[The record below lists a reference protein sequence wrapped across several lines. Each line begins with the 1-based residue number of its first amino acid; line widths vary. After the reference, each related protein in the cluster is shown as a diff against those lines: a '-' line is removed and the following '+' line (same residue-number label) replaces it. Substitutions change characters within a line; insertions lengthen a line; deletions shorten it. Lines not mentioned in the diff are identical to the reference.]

1 MMFYTKPNYGNKFWI
16 FATNWGFSLMT
27 LASIMDAVLVL
38 TRYMIEKKSY
48 RFQSQILYFERNS
61 FPLKISV
68 VLTTISYPMAALISI
83 VFWAFILPYVLSNTE
98 AEADINFNLEIYLAF
113 VVHTCQV
120 KKNMM
125 HYAPE
130 IFKM

>member
-1 MMFYTKPNYGNKFWI
+1 
-16 FATNWGFSLMT
+16 MT

-98 AEADINFNLEIYLAF
+98 AEADIDFNLEIYLAF

-120 KKNMM
+120 CIHTLVMC
-125 HYAPE
+125 
-130 IFKM
+130 